1 MSNTDRYARLFEPV
15 AIGPLTARNRFY
27 QVPHCCGLGH
37 LRPQAHAAMREM
49 KAEGGWAV
57 VSTEETEIHPTSDI
71 SPYAEQRIWDERDI
85 PALRLM
91 TDAVHAK
98 GALAAIELAHNG
110 NHAGNLFSR
119 TPPLGV
125 TDMQVDIGYPK
136 QARRILKK
144 EIKAFRQ
151 WHRDA
156 ALRAKQAGF
165 DVIYVY
171 AGHRMTLT
179 HQFLLS
185 DMNTRID
192 EYGGSLENRA
202 RLLRELLSDTRE
214 AVGDTCAVAFRF
226 AVDEMKGPEGMQASE
241 EGRAV
246 VEMMAELPDL
256 WDVNVSEWD
265 NDSLTTRFEP
275 EDGYQV
281 KYMEFVKSVTTKPVV
296 GVGRLSSPD
305 MMLSLVNRGVMDF
318 IGSARPSIADPFL
331 PNKIQNGEIESIRE
345 CIGCNICVSCDNIG
359 IPIRCTQN
367 PTMGEEWRQGWHPE
381 SIPNKK
387 SDKRVLVI
395 GAGAA
400 GLECT
405 MQLAKRGYEVFLS
418 EKTNTAGGR
427 CLRESTLKGLSA
439 WRRVV
444 DHRVHEISQQA
455 NAKMF
460 WESDLNPDEII
471 ELECDDVIVA
481 TGCHWRNDG
490 VGQHQGLGIPGLDG
504 LNVCTPDD
512 VMDGIDSLSG
522 HTVIYDQEQGYLG
535 GAIADHLA
543 TTGSKLSI
551 VTPGSV
557 VSAWTAYSLEQ
568 ARVQK
573 SLIEQNV
580 NIIANKHIIKADKG
594 SVTLCCVFTDQT
606 ETLLCDNLVL
616 LTQRQSNMDLYKQL
630 TSLTEVGDKANL
642 PRVHIIGDAEAP
654 ALIVDAV
661 YSGHKMARQ
670 IDMDAADIEAILYL
684 REIPSLTS

>member
-1 MSNTDRYARLFEPV
+1 MSNSDRYARLFEPV
-15 AIGPLTARNRFY
+15 EIGPLTARNRFY
-27 QVPHCCGLGH
+27 QVPHCCALGH
-37 LRPQAHAAMREM
+37 VRPQAHAAMREI

-85 PALRLM
+85 PALKLM

-110 NHAGNLFSR
+110 NHAGNLYSR

-156 ALRAKQAGF
+156 ALRAKAAGF

-179 HQFLLS
+179 HQFLLP

-202 RLLRELLSDTRE
+202 RLLRELLTDTRE

-296 GVGRLSSPD
+296 GVGRLTSPD

-318 IGSARPSIADPFL
+318 IGAARPSIADPFL
-331 PNKIQNGEIESIRE
+331 PNKIQHGDIESIRE

-367 PTMGEEWRQGWHPE
+367 PTMGEEWKRGWHPE
-381 SIPNKK
+381 ISPPSIHTNETA
-387 SDKRVLVI
+387 LVI
-395 GAGAA
+395 GAGPS
-400 GLECT
+400 GLECAL
-405 MQLAKRGYEVFLS
+405 QLTRRGYNVVLAES
-418 EKTNTAGGR
+418 KKETGGR
-427 CLRESTLKGLSA
+427 LLFESQLPGLSSYI
-439 WRRVV
+439 RVR
-444 DHRVHEISQQA
+444 DYRYQQLIT
-455 NAKMF
+455 
-460 WESDLNPDEII
+460 STQV
-471 ELECDDVIVA
+471 ELLLDNHLSADDVIDASIDHVFTA
-481 TGCHWRNDG
+481 TGSHWLNDG
-490 VGQHQGLGIPGLDG
+490 RGRQYPTGVNVDDNAIPCYTPEDVFSNATLAGHVVVYDDDHYYMGGVIAEQLCAQGCS
-504 LNVCTPDD
+504 V
-512 VMDGIDSLSG
+512 SL
-522 HTVIYDQEQGYLG
+522 
-535 GAIADHLA
+535 
-543 TTGSKLSI
+543 
-551 VTPGSV
+551 VTPAGV
-557 VSAWTAYSLEQ
+557 VSAWTEHTLEQ
-568 ARVQK
+568 HKIQRLLLRSGVVVHTSKGLSDVTAGGVVLECVYSNDK
-573 SLIEQNV
+573 STLNADAVIMVSSRAPNNALYESLQNKTSGD
-580 NIIANKHIIKADKG
+580 ANH
-594 SVTLCCVFTDQT
+594 SVR
-606 ETLLCDNLVL
+606 TLLA
-616 LTQRQSNMDLYKQL
+616 
-630 TSLTEVGDKANL
+630 VGDCL
-642 PRVHIIGDAEAP
+642 AP
-654 ALIVDAV
+654 STVAAAV
-661 YSGHKMARQ
+661 YSGHLAARGLH
-670 IDMDAADIEAILYL
+670 ADEDSGLF
-684 REIPSLTS
+684 RR